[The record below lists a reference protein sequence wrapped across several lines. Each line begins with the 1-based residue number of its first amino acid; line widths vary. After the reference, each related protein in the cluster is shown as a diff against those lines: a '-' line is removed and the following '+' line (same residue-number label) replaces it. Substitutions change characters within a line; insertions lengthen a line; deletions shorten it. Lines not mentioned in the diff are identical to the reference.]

1 MTSGIESHRIT
12 WLPEPALTEAH
23 TPEDRAIDRE
33 VNGTD
38 ELVTGVEGRDEKAAW
53 PEYREPE

>member
-12 WLPEPALTEAH
+12 RLLEPALTEAH
-23 TPEDRAIDRE
+23 TPEDRAIDRD
-33 VNGTD
+33 VSGTD
-38 ELVTGVEGRDEKAAW
+38 ELPTGAEGRDEKAAW

>member
-1 MTSGIESHRIT
+1 M
-12 WLPEPALTEAH
+12 LEPALTEAH

-33 VNGTD
+33 VSGTD
-38 ELVTGVEGRDEKAAW
+38 ELLAGVEGRDEKEAW